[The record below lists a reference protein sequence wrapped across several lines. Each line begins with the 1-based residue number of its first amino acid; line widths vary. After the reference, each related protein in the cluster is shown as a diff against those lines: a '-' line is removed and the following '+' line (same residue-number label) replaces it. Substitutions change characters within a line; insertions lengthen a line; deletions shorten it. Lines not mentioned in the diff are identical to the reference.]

1 MAVFA
6 VTVYSVFTMQAF
18 YEVLFGGTL
27 AVNVFDFGESKQQIQ
42 YGFYALVAVRMF
54 VPVTL

>member
-1 MAVFA
+1 LRERL
-6 VTVYSVFTMQAF
+6 QAF

-42 YGFYALVAVRMF
+42 YGFDALVPVRMF
-54 VPVTL
+54 VPITL